1 MRGGGAKPG
10 CGDAVTDKTRVSLRV
25 AAPREIAFSVFTE
38 EIDAWWRHGKRY
50 RMGEPSVMQLEPGVG
65 GRLVEKVKLPS
76 RERVFEIGRVTAWEP
91 PARLVIAWRPVNFR
105 PSDPSTEVEVTFER
119 AIGHSGEGTLV
130 TLEHRG
136 WSQVRPDH
144 PARHGE
150 EARAFIASMGRWWG
164 DLGAALREHVAR
176 QAEPA
181 STEPGGE

>member
-1 MRGGGAKPG
+1 
-10 CGDAVTDKTRVSLRV
+10 VTDKARVSLRI
-25 AAPREIAFSVFTE
+25 AAPRDLAFSVFTG

-50 RMGEPSVMQLEPGVG
+50 RMGVAERSVMRLEPGVG
-65 GRLVEKVKLPS
+65 GRLTETVVLGAGS
-76 RERVFEIGRVTAWEP
+76 RERVFEMGRVTAWEP
-91 PARLVIAWRPVNFR
+91 PARLVIEWRAVNFA

-136 WSQVRPDH
+136 WSAIRADH

-164 DLGAALREHVAR
+164 DLGTALREHVAR
-176 QAEPA
+176 RAA
-181 STEPGGE
+181 SGSD